1 MADLHKFTVAESLNT
16 DTAGK
21 WDVQTAVT
29 TSDASVTHIDV
40 SNYHNVI
47 IDTTK
52 TICVL
57 FDGTSNTTA
66 GDGNNLELP
75 TGIHNLRVPHGI
87 SRNGS
92 VYLHWRR
99 NGSTNATVRM
109 VLC

>member
-1 MADLHKFTVAESLNT
+1 MADLHRFSVQEAVNT
-16 DTAGK
+16 DTAGQ
-21 WDVQTAVT
+21 WNVQTAVT
-29 TSDASVTHIDV
+29 TSDASVTHVDV
-40 SNYHNVI
+40 SSYHNVI

-57 FDGTSNTTA
+57 FDTTSDTAA

-75 TGIHNLRVPHGI
+75 TGIHALKVPHGL
-87 SRNGS
+87 GDT

-109 VLC
+109 ILT